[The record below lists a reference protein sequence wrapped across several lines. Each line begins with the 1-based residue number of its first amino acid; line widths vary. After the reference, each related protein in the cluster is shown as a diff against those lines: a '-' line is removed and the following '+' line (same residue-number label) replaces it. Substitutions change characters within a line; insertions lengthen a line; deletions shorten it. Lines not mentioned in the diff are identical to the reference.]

1 MILAS
6 HKNPAPRS
14 FGNLAAASSWPYAL
28 VLADTQMYVFARSS
42 KSQGRSKQDR
52 TTLFKKK
59 ARQDDVVVTN
69 ELETLAKTREDKL
82 LTSLISLHVETR

>member
-1 MILAS
+1 MILAP

-14 FGNLAAASSWPYAL
+14 FGNLAVASSWPYEL

-52 TTLFKKK
+52 TTLLKK

-82 LTSLISLHVETR
+82 LTSLISLHVEIR